1 MKKIISMA
9 VVMTACLTA
18 NAQVSNFTGTNLGAN
33 LAMAAAGFTQTV
45 GTLTADGVGQQNM
58 GLTLSASHGI
68 GMSNS
73 AVLLFGFDY
82 ALTEIKAGSASIGAV
97 TSSAVAKNAWTLSA
111 APGFLLSDSTL
122 AYLKVGYEGAQ
133 AVNTTTGTS
142 DSTKNITGTSLGF
155 GIRTMVNKTSYL
167 QVEGKQ
173 MNYGAAR
180 YDGSTADFTARG
192 TVASIGFGVKF

>member
-1 MKKIISMA
+1 M
-9 VVMTACLTA
+9 
-18 NAQVSNFTGTNLGAN
+18 
-33 LAMAAAGFTQTV
+33 
-45 GTLTADGVGQQNM
+45 
-58 GLTLSASHGI
+58 
-68 GMSNS
+68 
-73 AVLLFGFDY
+73 
-82 ALTEIKAGSASIGAV
+82 
-97 TSSAVAKNAWTLSA
+97 
-111 APGFLLSDSTL
+111 
-122 AYLKVGYEGAQ
+122 
-133 AVNTTTGTS
+133 NTTTGTS